1 MTNPLTSLVC
11 ILAFATACA
20 SAAAPVTNAPAA
32 KECADVPAPAAES
45 SNTDPDILALA
56 EAAKTCKFE
65 NSSFDWNCPA
75 YKAFTSESDDLF
87 EGLDGNSTILA
98 MLENSDVRMRTLAAD
113 KGFVTGRAFF
123 AQKSNAER
131 LIKVIAKE
139 GEPRVLSRLGRF
151 AAFINAEKLGMTEQ
165 VMAFTAHG
173 NSQFRDA
180 VASAML
186 PLQPTAF
193 SLKFT
198 QKLLDDAD
206 RSVKRS
212 ALLALSGNGRTRASE
227 SLCAALKSQL
237 TRTDDLAAEA
247 LEAGSTSKCEGMQEA
262 TLTEIEKRVKAAQ
275 PDTKLGNF
283 QSAVSSVCWGF
294 RTPEALKKRAFD
306 VAVKVAPK
314 ISEEWEQRSFIRLF
328 RMCDVKR
335 AKEALTPF
343 LKSSYPDTAKEVK
356 EELARVEEELKSQ

>member
-1 MTNPLTSLVC
+1 MALQTRLIC
-11 ILAFATACA
+11 ALAFATACA
-20 SAAAPVTNAPAA
+20 GAPAAAPNAPAQ
-32 KECADVPAPAAES
+32 KDCADAPATAATS
-45 SNTDPDILALA
+45 SNSDPDILALA

-98 MLENSDVRMRTLAAD
+98 MLENSDVRMRALAAD

-123 AQKSNAER
+123 AQKANAER
-131 LIKVIAKE
+131 LIKVISKE
-139 GEPRVLSRLGRF
+139 AEPRVLSRLGRF

-165 VMAFTAHG
+165 VMAFTSHG

-193 SLKFT
+193 SLKFN
-198 QKLLDDAD
+198 QKLMEDAD

-212 ALLALSGNGRTRASE
+212 ALLALSGNGRTRPSE
-227 SLCAALKSQL
+227 PLCSALKSQL
-237 TRTDDLAAEA
+237 TRNDDLTAEA
-247 LEAGSTSKCEGMQEA
+247 LEAGATSKCEGLQEA
-262 TLTEIEKRVKAAQ
+262 TLAEIEKRVKAAQ
-275 PDTKLGNF
+275 PDTKLQAF
-283 QSAVSSVCWGF
+283 QSAVSSVCWGY
-294 RTPEALKKRAFD
+294 RTPEELKKRAFD

-314 ISEEWEQRSFIRLF
+314 ITEEWEQRSFIRLF

-343 LKSSYPDTAKEVK
+343 LKSSFPDTANEVK
-356 EELARVEEELKSQ
+356 EELARVEEELKAQ